1 MKTGQPIGKLK
12 VWRGDNVVLEAPL
25 HAAGNVGV
33 GNLPQRALDAVTEM
47 VIALFRAGA
56 ERL

>member
-1 MKTGQPIGKLK
+1 MRPPSVGK
-12 VWRGDNVVLEAPL
+12 
-25 HAAGNVGV
+25 
-33 GNLPQRALDAVTEM
+33 GNLPQRAFDAVTEM

>member
-1 MKTGQPIGKLK
+1 MPLKTAQ
-12 VWRGDNVVLEAPL
+12 NVPKGTLS
-25 HAAGNVGV
+25 
-33 GNLPQRALDAVTEM
+33 QRAFDAVTEM